1 MLRFR
6 PGPGRP
12 RLLPP
17 HPSPSPAP
25 GPPPHRG
32 SLPPRRPLGRLSP
45 GPAPPS
51 SDVRSAPRSAPAPP
65 LGTHLLAGIRGA
77 SPLRPGGCAP
87 PFPLPRSLPPAAAP
101 RPSDGGGGKPRRAA
115 PPPQPRRAA
124 PRPRPPPRCPPRT
137 HLPRGRRA
145 RQEGTAWSES
155 PCHEAGL
162 RRAAS
167 IGAATAVRSARG
179 CKRTWE
185 PRDAVTR
192 GAARGPRREGVGAT
206 GPGRR
211 RGSVRTGA
219 AALR

>member
-1 MLRFR
+1 MMVWKFCEQEIYSSPPNSSSQHTSSNDFVLLSLMYKNARDTLLHSSVSQFTDLQKTSNSAELHR
-6 PGPGRP
+6 GDEGPGR
-12 RLLPP
+12 
-17 HPSPSPAP
+17 
-25 GPPPHRG
+25 
-32 SLPPRRPLGRLSP
+32 
-45 GPAPPS
+45 
-51 SDVRSAPRSAPAPP
+51 
-65 LGTHLLAGIRGA
+65 
-77 SPLRPGGCAP
+77 
-87 PFPLPRSLPPAAAP
+87 
-101 RPSDGGGGKPRRAA
+101 
-115 PPPQPRRAA
+115 
-124 PRPRPPPRCPPRT
+124 
-137 HLPRGRRA
+137 RGRR
-145 RQEGTAWSES
+145 ESES